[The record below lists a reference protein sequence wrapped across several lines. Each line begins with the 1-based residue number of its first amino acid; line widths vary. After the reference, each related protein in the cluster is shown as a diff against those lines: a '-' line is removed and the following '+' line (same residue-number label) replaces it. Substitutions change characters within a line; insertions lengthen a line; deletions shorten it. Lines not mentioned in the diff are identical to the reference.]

1 MPMTGAIP
9 EISALETLPGAT
21 GSTAA
26 TADGGHRLRLLSYNI
41 QTGIVSE
48 RYRHYVLHSWKH
60 VLPYTNRWTNLD
72 RIAHSLTA
80 FDVVGLQEVDSGS
93 LRTGFINQA
102 KYLADRG
109 RFPFWHHQTNR
120 RLGKLAQHSNGLLS
134 RIAPHE
140 LVDHKLPGIK
150 GRGALLVRFGSRA
163 ESLVLIIIHLSLGQR
178 SRARQMAYLSEL
190 VNAYPHAILMG
201 DLNCGLQSREMRML
215 LRSTDLTPPQDGLNT
230 FPSWRPR
237 RNIDHILV
245 TSELRVER
253 AYVPEWMF
261 SDHLPIAMDV
271 VVPGSIHLPA

>member
-1 MPMTGAIP
+1 MTGAIP
-9 EISALETLPGAT
+9 EISAIKSLPEFRGRTAT
-21 GSTAA
+21 
-26 TADGGHRLRLLSYNI
+26 TADGGHRLRLVSYNI

-60 VLPYTNRWTNLD
+60 LLPYTNRWTNLD
-72 RIAHSLTA
+72 RIAQSLRA

-140 LVDHKLPGIK
+140 LVDHKLPGLK
-150 GRGALLVRFGSRA
+150 GRGALLVRFGSHA
-163 ESLVLIIIHLSLGQR
+163 ESLVLVIIHLSLGQR
-178 SRARQMAYLSEL
+178 SRLRQMAYLSEL
-190 VNAYPHAILMG
+190 VNGYSHAILMG
-201 DLNCGLQSREMRML
+201 DLNCSLHSQEMRML
-215 LRSTDLTPPQDGLNT
+215 LRSTDLVAPGDIMNT

-245 TSELRVER
+245 TSGLQMER
-253 AYVPEWMF
+253 AYVPDWMF

-271 VVPGSIHLPA
+271 VVPASVHLAA

>member
-9 EISALETLPGAT
+9 ELSALEPLRELT
-21 GSTAA
+21 GRAAKTAN
-26 TADGGHRLRLLSYNI
+26 GGHRLRLLSYNI

-60 VLPYTNRWTNLD
+60 LLPYTNRWTNLD
-72 RIAHSLTA
+72 RIAHSLNA
-80 FDVVGLQEVDSGS
+80 FDIVGLQEVDSGS

-140 LVDHKLPGIK
+140 LVDHKLPGLK
-150 GRGALLVRFGSRA
+150 GRGALLGRFGSRA

-178 SRARQMAYLSEL
+178 SRTRQMAYLSEL
-190 VNAYPHAILMG
+190 VNSYPHAILMG
-201 DLNCGLQSREMRML
+201 DLNCGLHSREMSML
-215 LRSTDLTPPQDGLNT
+215 LRNTDLTAPGDILNT

-237 RNIDHILV
+237 RSIDHILV
-245 TSELRVER
+245 TSGLQMER
-253 AYVPEWMF
+253 AYVPDWMF
-261 SDHLPIAMDV
+261 SDHLPIAMEV
-271 VVPGSIHLPA
+271 VVPSSIHLTA